1 MGWGKPNCGAMGGTH
16 PLVGVMGWGTP
27 NCGAMGGTHPTVGVM
42 GWDILTFW
50 EARIGRHIHGLWGD
64 GLHMPTCEHDAVD
77 KPTCGV
83 MKGTHKQF
91 GYSTIGDRGIHMTL

>member
-1 MGWGKPNCGAMGGTH
+1 MGHTQLWGD
-16 PLVGVMGWGTP
+16 GWGTP
-27 NCGAMGGTHPTVGVM
+27 NCGGDGVGHTHFLG
-42 GWDILTFW
+42 
-50 EARIGRHIHGLWGD
+50 RIGRHIHGLWGD